1 MSDHEDVLE
10 SEPPTIDPYEVLSL
24 ERTATADDIKK
35 SYRKAA
41 LKNHPD
47 KVPQD
52 QKDAAHEKFQA
63 IAFAYAILSD
73 PARRKRYDET
83 GSTSE
88 SIIDSEGFNWSDYYR
103 EQYKESVSGD
113 AIEKFA
119 KKYKGSDE
127 EKGDVLDAYEQCKG
141 DMDALYERVILS
153 DVLEDDER
161 FREIIDTAI
170 KSKKVPSFP
179 AYTKETKKKREG
191 RVKQARAEAT
201 EAEDYAK
208 ELGVHDKLFGGDKKG
223 KKKKGKGNSEDD
235 LAALIQK
242 RQQDRSESFLD
253 HLAEKYGAKESKG
266 KGKKGKKRPF
276 EDEPSEEAFQA
287 AASLQRDL
295 RLCFLQQD
303 GKPSSEEEC
312 YHDAMSESAKPPIYP
327 RYCFHLAP
335 TVNQWC
341 LFRVTDIHELG
352 QYEGF
357 EGENFYFF
365 GNLPIKW
372 VRIVGLV
379 VAIDEFAS
387 RRVYTIDD
395 SSGACIECTISIP
408 ISGEDDGRATTG
420 DAAPKKADI
429 DPPQTQDPFP
439 NIDVGCVVDV
449 KGGLSTFRDERQLT
463 IEKMTKV
470 PGTAQEVTLWEKR
483 VKFKSEVLDKPW
495 VLRSSEIR
503 RCRKEAER
511 SEEEAERKQKRIKA
525 MAEPRASKQTL
536 RQTSRQTSK
545 SAGHAE
551 QPIRQ
556 QKPHKEMRL
565 DLRQILEQGGR
576 GKYDALG
583 L

>member
-179 AYTKETKKKREG
+179 AYTKETKKKRDG
-191 RVKQARAEAT
+191 RAKQARAEAT

-266 KGKKGKKRPF
+266 KGKKGKKRPV
-276 EDEPSEEAFQA
+276 EDEPSEEAFQ
-287 AASLQRDL
+287 
-295 RLCFLQQD
+295 
-303 GKPSSEEEC
+303 PSSEEEC

-470 PGTAQEVTLWEKR
+470 PGTAQEVSLWEKR

-525 MAEPRASKQTL
+525 MAEPRASKQT
-536 RQTSRQTSK
+536 SRQTSK

>member
-24 ERTATADDIKK
+24 ERTATSDDIKK

-88 SIIDSEGFNWSDYYR
+88 SIVDSEGFNWSDYYR

-119 KKYKGSDE
+119 KKYKSSDE

-153 DVLEDDER
+153 DVLEDDKR

-170 KSKKVPSFP
+170 ESKKVPGFP

-266 KGKKGKKRPF
+266 KGKKGKKRPV

-287 AASLQRDL
+287 AAS
-295 RLCFLQQD
+295 RLKGSKRSKRLAAAGIPSNSTASLMCND
-303 GKPSSEEEC
+303 SPSSEEEC
-312 YHDAMSESAKPPIYP
+312 YHDAMSEPAKPPIYP

-341 LFRVTDIHELG
+341 LFRVTDIHDL
-352 QYEGF
+352 
-357 EGENFYFF
+357 GENFYFY

-395 SSGACIECTISIP
+395 SSGACIECTISIT
-408 ISGEDDGRATTG
+408 ISGEDNSRATTG

-429 DPPQTQDPFP
+429 DPPQNPDPFP

-470 PGTAQEVTLWEKR
+470 RGTAQEVSLWEKR

-525 MAEPRASKQTL
+525 MVEPRASKQT
-536 RQTSRQTSK
+536 SK
-545 SAGHAE
+545 SAGHGE